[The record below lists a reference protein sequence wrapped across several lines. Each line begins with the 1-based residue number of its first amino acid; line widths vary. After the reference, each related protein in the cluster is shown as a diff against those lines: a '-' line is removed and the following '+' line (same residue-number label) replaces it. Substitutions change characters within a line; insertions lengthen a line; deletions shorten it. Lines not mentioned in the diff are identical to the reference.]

1 MLANKE
7 NIKNFIPQREPFI
20 MIDELISANEKGFKT
35 TFNVVSSNIFL
46 DEDLSESALTENIA
60 QTCAAGFG
68 YLGSLEEE
76 GEPKIGFIGAV
87 TKLKVHSLPKIDAKL
102 NTEVEILN
110 TFGNIHLIQGNVY
123 ENGQHLLECQMK
135 IVLA

>member
-20 MIDELISANEKGFKT
+20 MVDELLSADEKGFNS
-35 TFNVVSSNIFL
+35 TFEVIDSNIFL
-46 DEDLSESALTENIA
+46 DNELSESALTENIA

-87 TKLKVHSLPKIDAKL
+87 TKLKVHSLPKINAKL

-110 TFGNIHLIQGNVY
+110 TFGSIHLIQGNVY
-123 ENGQHLLECQMK
+123 ENGVHLLECQMK

>member
-20 MIDELISANEKGFKT
+20 MIDELHSADEKGFKSC
-35 TFNVVSSNIFL
+35 FEVIDSNIFL
-46 DEDLSESALTENIA
+46 DTELSESALTENIA

-76 GEPKIGFIGAV
+76 GEPKIGFIGAI
-87 TKLKVHSLPKIDAKL
+87 TKLKVHSLPKLGAKL
-102 NTEVEILN
+102 STEVEILN
-110 TFGNIHLIQGNVY
+110 TFGNIHLIQGSVL
-123 ENGQHLLECQMK
+123 ENGTKLLDCQMK

>member
-1 MLANKE
+1 MLATKE

-20 MIDELISANEKGFKT
+20 MIDELHSVDEKGFKT
-35 TFNVVSSNIFL
+35 SFEVVDSNIFL
-46 DEDLSESALTENIA
+46 DDELSESALTENIA

-76 GEPKIGFIGAV
+76 GEPKIGFIGAI
-87 TKLKVHSLPKIDAKL
+87 TKLKVHFLPKLGAKL

-110 TFGNIHLIQGNVY
+110 TFGNIHLIQGTVF
-123 ENGQHLLECQMK
+123 ENGAKLLDCQMK

>member
-1 MLANKE
+1 MLAKKA

-20 MIDELISANEKGFKT
+20 MVDELLSADEKGFKS
-35 TFNVVSSNIFL
+35 TFEVIDSNIFL
-46 DEDLSESALTENIA
+46 DSELSESALTENIA

-87 TKLKVHSLPKIDAKL
+87 TKLKVHSLPKINAKL

-123 ENGQHLLECQMK
+123 ENGQHLIECQMK